1 MKVYLSKYWNKSCIF
16 SVFIISLAIIFTLLF
31 CIAYPDKEIYISL
44 KLIRYII
51 EENRQVTMYLFKK
64 RKMSSLN
71 LDADVYY
78 EVLPLIE
85 GTYSV
90 KEFII
95 LSNFPFEPYKSRG
108 NKRKLLG
115 LAKVCKE
122 IDVGGKQIIMPYK
135 NEYVSNLLN
144 GSTCYKIY

>member
-1 MKVYLSKYWNKSCIF
+1 
-16 SVFIISLAIIFTLLF
+16 
-31 CIAYPDKEIYISL
+31 
-44 KLIRYII
+44 
-51 EENRQVTMYLFKK
+51 
-64 RKMSSLN
+64 MSSLN

-85 GTYSV
+85 GMYSV

-135 NEYVSNLLN
+135 NEYVSDFLN
-144 GSTCYKIY
+144 GSICYKIY